1 MLDLIKELSKGQGV
15 YGRLLQALNEADEDR
30 NQFLDSFEDCSNPID
45 VILRI
50 EGLERKDE
58 IKMPRWGIT

>member
-1 MLDLIKELSKGQGV
+1 MKSNEVLDLIKELSKGQGV
-15 YGRLLQALNEADEDR
+15 YGRLLQALNEADEDDR

-50 EGLERKDE
+50 EG
-58 IKMPRWGIT
+58 